1 MGKRFYIHIGDTTTS
16 AGKVLTGLS
25 TSTWHGIP
33 NAFDGDAVEC
43 PKCRSVGQIRVVGSR
58 ISSVGS
64 HGRQRAL
71 NGDLC
76 LCKCNPPPRL
86 VASQDSSWT
95 EGEAG
100 DVVAGTRAGAI
111 AGVVSA
117 AAAAFDVS
125 WRAGLPSAGDAGTV
139 DSALPADQRFLV
151 RDETTGAP
159 VANRLYRL
167 SYLGGLVQGRT
178 DAQGYTEY
186 VSGAVGSEIQIEV
199 FGEELDSRCW
209 CRLRWRLRR

>member
-1 MGKRFYIHIGDTTTS
+1 MGKRFYIHVGDTTTS

-25 TSTWHGIP
+25 TSTWHGMP

-43 PKCRSVGQIRVVGSR
+43 PKCGSVGQIRTVGSR

-71 NGDLC
+71 SGDLC
-76 LCKCNPPPRL
+76 LCKCSPPPRL
-86 VASQDSSWT
+86 VASQETAWT

-100 DVVAGTRAGAI
+100 DVVMAASAGTAAATVGAL
-111 AGVVSA
+111 AGV
-117 AAAAFDVS
+117 AFVGG
-125 WRAGLPSAGDAGTV
+125 WRAGLQSAGDADPIDDTP
-139 DSALPADQRFLV
+139 PADQRFLV
-151 RDETTGAP
+151 RDESTGQP

-178 DAQGYTEY
+178 DAQDHTEF
-186 VSGAVGSEIQIEV
+186 VSGSVGSEIRIEV
-199 FGEELDSRCW
+199 FGEDA
-209 CRLRWRLRR
+209 

>member
-1 MGKRFYIHIGDTTTS
+1 MGKRFYIHVGDTTTS

-25 TSTWHGIP
+25 TSTWHGLP
-33 NAFDGDAVEC
+33 NAFEGDAVEC
-43 PKCRSVGQIRVVGSR
+43 PKCHSVGQIRTVGSR

-71 NGDLC
+71 SGDLC
-76 LCKCNPPPRL
+76 LCKCSPPPRL
-86 VASQDSSWT
+86 VASQDSAWT

-100 DVVAGTRAGAI
+100 DVVVGTRSRAIGA
-111 AGVVSA
+111 AASA
-117 AAAAFDVS
+117 AATAFDGS

-139 DSALPADQRFLV
+139 DGVLPADQRFLV
-151 RDETTGAP
+151 RDEATGTP

-186 VSGAVGSEIQIEV
+186 VCGTVGSEIRIEV
-199 FGEELDSRCW
+199 FGEEA
-209 CRLRWRLRR
+209 

>member
-1 MGKRFYIHIGDTTTS
+1 MGKRFYIHVGDTTTS
-16 AGKVLTGLS
+16 AGKVLTGLP

-43 PKCRSVGQIRVVGSR
+43 PKCHSIGQIRVVGSR

-71 NGDLC
+71 SGDLC
-76 LCKCNPPPRL
+76 LCKCSPPPRL
-86 VASQDSSWT
+86 VASQDSAWT

-100 DVVAGTRAGAI
+100 NVVAGTNPRAMGI
-111 AGVVSA
+111 AASA
-117 AAAAFDVS
+117 AAAAFDGS
-125 WRAGLPSAGDAGTV
+125 WRAGLSSAGDVAGAEGT
-139 DSALPADQRFLV
+139 LPADQRFLV
-151 RDETTGAP
+151 RDEATGAP

-178 DAQGYTEY
+178 DAQGYTEF
-186 VSGAVGSEIQIEV
+186 VSGAVGSEIRIEV
-199 FGEELDSRCW
+199 FGEEA
-209 CRLRWRLRR
+209 

>member
-1 MGKRFYIHIGDTTTS
+1 MGKRFYIHVGDTTTS

-43 PKCRSVGQIRVVGSR
+43 PKCKTIGHIRVVGSR
-58 ISSVGS
+58 VPSTGA

-71 NGDLC
+71 SGDLC

-86 VASQDSSWT
+86 VASQDSAWT
-95 EGEAG
+95 EGVAG
-100 DVVAGTRAGAI
+100 DVVAASGMGATAGA
-111 AGVVSA
+111 
-117 AAAAFDVS
+117 AFEGS
-125 WRAGLPSAGDAGTV
+125 WRAGLGSAGAPDEAGVAGGAT
-139 DSALPADQRFLV
+139 DALPADQRFLV
-151 RDETTGAP
+151 RDEASGEP

-178 DAQGYTEY
+178 DAQGYTAY
-186 VSGAVGSEIQIEV
+186 VSGTVGSEIRIEV
-199 FGEELDSRCW
+199 FGEEA
-209 CRLRWRLRR
+209 

>member
-1 MGKRFYIHIGDTTTS
+1 MGKRFYIHVGDTTTS

-25 TSTWHGIP
+25 TSTWHGLP

-43 PKCRSVGQIRVVGSR
+43 PKCHSIGQIRTVGSR

-71 NGDLC
+71 SGDLC
-76 LCKCNPPPRL
+76 LCKCSPPPRL
-86 VASQDSSWT
+86 VASQDSAWT

-100 DVVAGTRAGAI
+100 DVVAGTRSGTVAGAM
-111 AGVVSA
+111 SA
-117 AAAAFDVS
+117 ADIAFDGS
-125 WRAGLPSAGDAGTV
+125 WRAVRPSAGEVADADV
-139 DSALPADQRFLV
+139 PPPADQRFLV
-151 RDETTGAP
+151 RDEVTGMP

-186 VSGAVGSEIQIEV
+186 VCGAVGSEIRIEV
-199 FGEELDSRCW
+199 FGEEA
-209 CRLRWRLRR
+209 

>member
-1 MGKRFYIHIGDTTTS
+1 MGKRFYIHVGDTTTS

-25 TSTWHGIP
+25 TSTWHGLP

-43 PKCRSVGQIRVVGSR
+43 PKCHSIGQIRTVGSR

-71 NGDLC
+71 SGDLC
-76 LCKCNPPPRL
+76 LCKCSPPPRL
-86 VASQDSSWT
+86 VASQETAWT

-100 DVVAGTRAGAI
+100 DVVAGTRSRTVAGAT
-111 AGVVSA
+111 SA
-117 AAAAFDVS
+117 ADLAFDGG
-125 WRAGLPSAGDAGTV
+125 WRAGLSSAGNVAADV
-139 DSALPADQRFLV
+139 SPPADQRFLV
-151 RDETTGAP
+151 RDEVTGAP

-178 DAQGYTEY
+178 DPQVYTEY
-186 VSGAVGSEIQIEV
+186 VCGAVGSEIRIEV
-199 FGEELDSRCW
+199 FGEEA
-209 CRLRWRLRR
+209 